1 MASAAEATPGEPPGA
16 GSADG
21 DPPVRMSPE
30 AQAELRVRIAHQ
42 VASALQDPRRGRGH
56 DATYSSDGSW
66 SSILAYA
73 GLSVGGV
80 GVGGGGA
87 HVEPTPP
94 PIQPGVLP
102 EVLLA
107 DFDPY
112 LRRMRGVGAGAGDE
126 RANVESDDESVH
138 PPLASSSR
146 RRPAF
151 SSDPEPAPRGRTAES
166 DAAAESDADAVAAAA
181 DDPLRLVPPAFFE
194 EAFDLSDPAVFA
206 GVCGDAYAPDATH
219 VSIAARRVLM
229 NNYSYSE
236 RDASV
241 RRVSSDGD
249 DAAARLQ
256 ETLGKHLD
264 VVETRLTRVLSS
276 RSAQF
281 MDAATQINQLVDA
294 VERARV
300 TCAGAR
306 RVSKNAASL
315 VSGAFRELDALNR
328 LRSNLGSIESAC
340 DVLTKLRDA
349 RLDLALFVEAE
360 EHAGALEAAEEVRA
374 IQKNPALVGVACA
387 GAALTR
393 NVAEIERLCGAEIA
407 QQWRDCA
414 LLPRGATAQ
423 RGGGA
428 PAPEHCFA
436 IVGAAA
442 RDAGL
447 SPPPAGEWERVS
459 RRGDSDDDDDSGS
472 VSFFATKD
480 AFWGESRGGLGP
492 DERAFADAAT
502 NVYPRLTRA
511 LRASCVGEA
520 SNASVSAGGV
530 AGDAMR
536 LWADAAAKDVAS
548 ATRRAARAALVA
560 AGALRGDAFRRLRDD
575 AMSKG
580 EEENLP
586 EALGALPET
595 VLARALEAVAAAA
608 HEHFARAAMCA
619 TWARRALGVET
630 TTDSRTGS
638 ASSLPRVDSSV
649 SATSASSAASEGT
662 DADAGEAGEAGEAGF
677 DTLETAF
684 GFETFDA
691 AEKLAESDD
700 ARAAA
705 VSVACAASEAASSA
719 PPRRRAAIASAA
731 SDAARRVADAA
742 QRSFADLLAGFESE
756 PTERPNDARGTGDDV
771 DFFSD
776 ARDHLSSVEVCESFA
791 RAAETLGRRRCLA
804 LRSAVTRRSARWLAR
819 FGAAAARKMRD
830 ALEAETWAVPEGGE
844 TTKKVVASA
853 SFLSRAAEAYLLV
866 ARRAPALAPDVARR
880 LSELV
885 RAYNARS
892 CRLVLGAEATR
903 GGARLKSVTAAH
915 LAATHGALRLA
926 AAGALRDARREL
938 APLLAP
944 LPAARRD
951 AWEKEAAKTARDLD
965 AHCAEIRAKLVGI
978 MRERCEARCA
988 EIRACAAIGRAGPE
1002 RRAGDV
1008 AGDVAGAEGGEAH
1021 AATGKQTETARAFA
1035 ETAEA
1040 AARELGTIGRVVGEH
1055 IDGADADDVL
1065 SDIAAT
1071 FDSGLEAALAS
1082 VRSEDRSEDR
1092 SEVNAALASVARG
1105 AAAALA
1111 RLTSRDESEAAPALT
1126 RLGATVAADTEGGP
1140 ERRRR
1145 SSSSSSS

>member
-1 MASAAEATPGEPPGA
+1 MASAAETTPGEPYGA

-112 LRRMRGVGAGAGDE
+112 LRRMRGVGAGAGGE
-126 RANVESDDESVH
+126 RANVESEDESVH
-138 PPLASSSR
+138 PEASSS

-166 DAAAESDADAVAAAA
+166 DAGSGSAAAAAAAA

-194 EAFDLSDPAVFA
+194 EAFELSDPAVFA

-219 VSIAARRVLM
+219 VSIAARRVIETR
-229 NNYSYSE
+229 NGSE

-241 RRVSSDGD
+241 RRVPSGKTKNEKN
-249 DAAARLQ
+249 DATARLQ

-264 VVETRLTRVLSS
+264 VVETRLTNVLSS

-306 RVSKNAASL
+306 RVAKNADSL
-315 VSGAFRELDALNR
+315 VSGAFRELDALHR

-374 IQKNPALVGVACA
+374 IQKDPALVGVACA
-387 GAALTR
+387 GEALTR

-459 RRGDSDDDDDSGS
+459 RRGDSDDDDDLM
-472 VSFFATKD
+472 VTKD

-536 LWADAAAKDVAS
+536 LWADAAAEDVAS

-560 AGALRGDAFRRLRDD
+560 AGALRGDAI
-575 AMSKG
+575 SKG
-580 EEENLP
+580 EEEENLP

-595 VLARALEAVAAAA
+595 VLARVLEAVASAA

-630 TTDSRTGS
+630 TTDFRTGS

-662 DADAGEAGEAGEAGF
+662 DADAGEAGEAGDAGDAGEAGF

-691 AEKLAESDD
+691 AEKMSAESDDARARD

-705 VSVACAASEAASSA
+705 VSVACAASEAASSTS
-719 PPRRRAAIASAA
+719 PRRRAAIASAA

-756 PTERPNDARGTGDDV
+756 PTERPNDASGARGLDDD

-830 ALEAETWAVPEGGE
+830 ALEAETWTVPEGETTKE

-853 SFLSRAAEAYLLV
+853 AFLSRAAEAYLRV

-880 LSELV
+880 LNELV

-915 LAATHGALRLA
+915 LAATHGALRFLA
-926 AAGALRDARREL
+926 GPGRSVLRAARAEL
-938 APLLAP
+938 SPLVVTH
-944 LPAARRD
+944 ARRD
-951 AWEKEAAKTARDLD
+951 AWEKEVNKTARDLD
-965 AHCAEIRAKLVGI
+965 VHCAEIRAKLVAI

-988 EIRACAAIGRAGPE
+988 EIRGKC
-1002 RRAGDV
+1002 
-1008 AGDVAGAEGGEAH
+1008 H
-1021 AATGKQTETARAFA
+1021 AAVTETENIFA

-1040 AARELGTIGRVVGEH
+1040 ATRELGTIGRVVGEH
-1055 IDGADADDVL
+1055 LEKQDADEVFL
-1065 SDIAAT
+1065 KIAAV
-1071 FDSGLEAALAS
+1071 FDAGLGAALENAENAEG
-1082 VRSEDRSEDR
+1082 SESDKKT
-1092 SEVNAALASVARG
+1092 RG
-1105 AAAALA
+1105 AAAAAAAAAEALA
-1111 RLTSRDESEAAPALT
+1111 RLTARDAREAAPALT
-1126 RLGATVAADTEGGP
+1126 RLAATVTE
-1140 ERRRR
+1140 ETE
-1145 SSSSSSS
+1145 